1 MSRNSCVKIIC
12 VWDTVYFFKEKRK
25 HRYCV
30 CCVTNAGETSGR
42 EKEKLYF
49 AFVDS
54 ENGFIGFRGSDEVG
68 VGYSGVRTIAR
79 RLLETAEALR

>member
-1 MSRNSCVKIIC
+1 M
-12 VWDTVYFFKEKRK
+12 
-25 HRYCV
+25 
-30 CCVTNAGETSGR
+30 TNAGETSGR

-49 AFVDS
+49 AFVDP

-68 VGYSGVRTIAR
+68 VGCSWYSGVRTIAG